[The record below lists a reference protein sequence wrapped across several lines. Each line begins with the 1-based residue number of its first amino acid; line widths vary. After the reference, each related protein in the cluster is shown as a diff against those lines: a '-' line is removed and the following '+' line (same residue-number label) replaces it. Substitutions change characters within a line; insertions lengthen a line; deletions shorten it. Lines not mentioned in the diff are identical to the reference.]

1 MTTSAAEKTPD
12 DAPQG
17 LSNEWLSGLLGYQVG
32 VARKAIFRDFSAR
45 FTSME
50 LTMQQFAVLH
60 LIKLHPGAPQV
71 ALANQLD
78 TDRATMMAV
87 IDRLEARGLL
97 TRERSKTDRR
107 RQELMLTPLGEET
120 VEEAKALI
128 MAHEARF
135 TERFTTAELATFR
148 EFLQRIIDAD

>member
-1 MTTSAAEKTPD
+1 MALSPTPIAD
-12 DAPQG
+12 DEPVER
-17 LSNEWLSGLLGYQVG
+17 LSNAWLDGLLGYQVG
-32 VARKAIFRDFSAR
+32 SARKAIFRAFGVKFAKMD
-45 FTSME
+45 

-60 LIKLHPGAPQV
+60 LVKLHPGAPQV

-87 IDRLEARGLL
+87 IDRLEARGLM

-107 RQELMLTPLGEET
+107 RQELKLTPKGETT

-128 MAHEARF
+128 LEHEKGFTSRF
-135 TERFTTAELATFR
+135 TPQELDALFEYLR
-148 EFLQRIIDAD
+148 RIQEP